1 MSIAQYEKA
10 LSGLTRAI
18 RQLGS
23 KKETT
28 DRERR
33 DILKKAQNAA
43 QLVLIDD
50 LISEIQTELNDVEQ
64 KIEESLKQRREQL
77 LIAARDSGTPHKR
90 FTDYDRVGI
99 FKVTYKGQKIQLD
112 IGSEILMTI
121 EETNGDKAFD
131 AINKA
136 AQELE
141 STPFSRDEFFAT
153 IKSAFGYARADGN
166 IREGSIAVKAL
177 YVYVVSARHL
187 RSSNY
192 LKNPSVKA
200 FQDYSLAQFAYDLAR
215 FGRDGWFFGKE
226 ALKTMTPNMVTIKAG
241 KALMLPSLD
250 SVEKQGPQFATLK
263 IEKREF

>member
-166 IREGSIAVKAL
+166 IREGRIVPVPVHLRDSHYGGAKEFGHGEG
-177 YVYVVSARHL
+177 YVYSHNEADGVAE
-187 RSSNY
+187 
-192 LKNPSVKA
+192 
-200 FQDYSLAQFAYDLAR
+200 QDYLGIDRLYYDPADRGFESELRTRLQAIR
-215 FGRDGWFFGKE
+215 KKLGRGSTANE
-226 ALKTMTPNMVTIKAG
+226 ST
-241 KALMLPSLD
+241 S
-250 SVEKQGPQFATLK
+250 
-263 IEKREF
+263 